1 MSALWGDR
9 WFAGVVD
16 DVLDGGRAYEI
27 AWAGEETC
35 NEVPTE
41 DVRALAPPAPGAP
54 PFKKQKVHKRVKGPA
69 VVSAAPM
76 THTAKINKKQKPPGP
91 RAAAV
96 QKPRARKEAPSP
108 FTERALPPA
117 ADEAEWVYRAR
128 ARRPNRRLRDDVD
141 ANDDECS
148 VCMDGGKLL
157 CCATCPRSFHEACV
171 RTCLGAA
178 YLPGAQRTKLDLG
191 GTTIKKKRDHAPAA
205 AAVASRVAAAQAE
218 DWHCPVCWQSHAAE
232 CVICGEAGDDDTRLV
247 PCDRCP
253 RAYHA
258 RCAELVS
265 GDNGKRRCRACVV
278 EEEAPS
284 TLAQALQPQILE
296 QIQRLCAQL
305 PRNHFASLFGDRLK
319 RIRELAADTPEAAA
333 YSLQHLHTAQAVVS
347 RLHFVKTARD
357 DKKEFR
363 GSRQVVVSSAAQWSL
378 ARDGMQCVPGA
389 LAESACDVMLDAARE
404 YYDRVMATV
413 NKRDDLMHIIENR
426 GGFATFKT
434 RDVGRADMVVPGLN
448 QQEGAWASL
457 EGAKWLPLI
466 RRTLGPDACLRHAGI
481 IMAMP
486 GSVNQNWHSDGD
498 HVDDDVVLPPH
509 ALNVF
514 VPLVSC
520 DVSNGST
527 EFVPGTHSD
536 WTAASNSYV
545 LDARQGD
552 ALVADWRLK
561 HRGLA
566 NKTREDRP
574 LLYLTYARPWFVDK
588 YNFSQD
594 RYADLPPL
602 FDVDATRSERAEVR
616 EMAEK

>member
-1 MSALWGDR
+1 MAEATFQPGDRVSALWGDR

-16 DVLDGGRAYEI
+16 DILDGGRAYEI
-27 AWAGEETC
+27 AWADEETC
-35 NEVPTE
+35 NEVPMD

-54 PFKKQKVHKRVKGPA
+54 PFKKQKRVQKQK
-69 VVSAAPM
+69 APPPPSSSDESSSSSSSEDEAPPPKK
-76 THTAKINKKQKPPGP
+76 TKKQKPPPGP

-96 QKPRARKEAPSP
+96 QKPRARQEAPSP

-128 ARRPNRRLRDDVD
+128 ARRPHRRLRDDVD

-171 RTCLGAA
+171 RTCLGAS
-178 YLPGAQRTKLDLG
+178 YLPGAQRAKLDLG
-191 GTTIKKKRDHAPAA
+191 GTTTKRSKKDHAPAA
-205 AAVASRVAAAQAE
+205 AAVASSFKASAE
-218 DWHCPVCWQSHAAE
+218 ADWHCPVCWQSHAAE
-232 CVICGEAGDDDTRLV
+232 CVVCGEAGDDDTRLV

-258 RCAELVS
+258 RCAELVN

-319 RIRELAADTPEAAA
+319 RIRELAADTPEATS

-347 RLHFVKTARD
+347 RLHFVRTARD

-363 GSRQVVVSSAAQWSL
+363 GRRQVVASSAAQWSL

-389 LAESACDVMLDAARE
+389 LSESACDGMRDAARE
-404 YYDRVMATV
+404 YYDRIMATV
-413 NKRDDLMHIIENR
+413 TKRDDLMHVIENR

-434 RDVGRADMVVPGLN
+434 RDAGRADMVVPGLN
-448 QQEGAWASL
+448 QQDGAWAGL
-457 EGAKWLPLI
+457 NEARWLPLI

-486 GSVNQNWHSDGD
+486 GSVNQKWHSDGD

-514 VPLVSC
+514 VPLVPC

-536 WTAASNSYV
+536 WTAASHSYV
-545 LDARQGD
+545 FDCRPGD
-552 ALVADWRLK
+552 ALVADCVEITVSQRARLTGRFL
-561 HRGLA
+561 HRSRTGG
-566 NKTREDRP
+566 
-574 LLYLTYARPWFVDK
+574 
-588 YNFSQD
+588 
-594 RYADLPPL
+594 
-602 FDVDATRSERAEVR
+602 
-616 EMAEK
+616 